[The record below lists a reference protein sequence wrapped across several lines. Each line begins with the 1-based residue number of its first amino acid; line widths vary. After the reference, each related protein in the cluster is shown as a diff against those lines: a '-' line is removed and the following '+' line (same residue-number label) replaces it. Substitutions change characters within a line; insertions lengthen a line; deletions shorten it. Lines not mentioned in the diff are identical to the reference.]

1 MCPLFSYCIRRPPSS
16 TLFPYTTLFRSVHRR
31 IGLVRVVR
39 TQSDQGPVADDPTSE
54 RHGQIVLPK
63 MQDVSSNSKCDV
75 GAVVDRQQPAVPTA
89 GIGKLLQ
96 QRDLLPRLQVLFAQL
111 DDVDAL

>member
-1 MCPLFSYCIRRPPSS
+1 
-16 TLFPYTTLFRSVHRR
+16 
-31 IGLVRVVR
+31 
-39 TQSDQGPVADDPTSE
+39 
-54 RHGQIVLPK
+54 

-89 GIGKLLQ
+89 GIGRLLQ

-111 DDVDAL
+111 DDVDALGKYRVQKLAEITAGAARIGAKIKARTP